1 MLSRL
6 LSELDNVQLEDQRG
20 LRSWVF
26 DPTLELNDSHAN
38 TELDLL
44 LDTLCQTWRVGF
56 VRKPNIKRERQFI
69 DCLRSILLN
78 LIRMRV
84 NDAGMAVGI
93 ASGKGRLNAEK
104 RYRPDFMSVSYFRQA
119 LSILLDQDIMTQD
132 APGYQNGEFA
142 QVARYSLTD
151 TGADLLPV
159 SSIMLGEFKR
169 GEPTESIIL
178 KDDTKRLMGYKDTAR
193 TNGMRNALSRINDV
207 LCAAD
212 LDIARQ
218 SRIDVGLDCEP
229 IERNARLYRVFNN
242 GTFNHGG
249 RYYGGWWQLE
259 GKHARKHITIDGLPT
274 AEADFTGLHAAILFS
289 EFGITIPD
297 DPYALV
303 PGVKGNAILRQHA
316 KITFVALLNA
326 KSMRPEEPRNF
337 DCVAHGITAAEFRQ
351 LVIDAY
357 PMLPGVFGSEAGWVL
372 QRKDSELAERIMLH
386 FVDKGV
392 PILPIHDSFIV
403 QLDHI
408 TELEAVMKTT
418 FKEQFGQLP
427 KVALN
432 TLGKEM

>member
-1 MLSRL
+1 MLSHL
-6 LSELDNVQLEDQRG
+6 LSELDDVQLEDQRG
-20 LRSWVF
+20 LRSWAF
-26 DPTLELNDSHAN
+26 EATLELDNSNAN
-38 TELDLL
+38 NELDLF
-44 LDTLCQTWRVGF
+44 LDTLCQIWLVGF
-56 VRKPNIKRERQFI
+56 QRKPNTVLQQQFI

-78 LIRMRV
+78 LIRIRV
-84 NDAGMAVGI
+84 NDADMAVGI
-93 ASGKGRLNAEK
+93 ASGNDRLNIER
-104 RYRPDFMSVSYFRQA
+104 RYRPDFMSVSYFRHA
-119 LSILLDQDIMTQD
+119 LSFLSGQGIMKQD
-132 APGYQNGEFA
+132 APGYQNGELA

-151 TGADLLPV
+151 KGADLLPI

-178 KDDTKRLMGYKDTAR
+178 KDNTKRLMRYKDTAR
-193 TNGMRNALSRINDV
+193 TNAMRNALSRINGV

-212 LDIARQ
+212 IGIARQ

-259 GKHARKHITIDGLPT
+259 GKHARKHITIDGLAT

-289 EFGITIPD
+289 EFGLTIPD

-316 KITFVALLNA
+316 KSTFVALLNA

-337 DCVAHGITAAEFRQ
+337 DCVAHGMTAAEFRQ

-357 PMLPGVFGSEAGWVL
+357 PMLPGVFGSEVGSVL
-372 QRKDSELAERIMLH
+372 QRKDSEMAERIMLH
-386 FVDKGV
+386 FVDQGV

-403 QLDHI
+403 QLDCI

-432 TLGKEM
+432 ILGKQM